1 MKIVRDPLFWLI
13 ALFVALIFWLPY
25 SQPLFG
31 ALFPQLPR
39 PVYQQ
44 ESFASWRWPIS
55 GWWGSQVCLPWL
67 LASVQELRS
76 LARGVR
82 NFARWWKT

>member
-1 MKIVRDPLFWLI
+1 MKMLRDPLFWLI

-25 SQPLFG
+25 SQPLFA

-44 ESFASWRWPIS
+44 EVLQLWHWLIS
-55 GWWGSQVCLPWL
+55 GWWEFRVCL
-67 LASVQELRS
+67 R
-76 LARGVR
+76 
-82 NFARWWKT
+82 

>member
-1 MKIVRDPLFWLI
+1 MKMLRDPLFWLI

-25 SQPLFG
+25 SQPLFA

-44 ESFASWRWPIS
+44 ESVAA
-55 GWWGSQVCLPWL
+55 LAL
-67 LASVQELRS
+67 LS
-76 LARGVR
+76 LARGAR
-82 NFARWWKT
+82 NFAHWWKLLPPLDRLFRPSQCWRSPFR